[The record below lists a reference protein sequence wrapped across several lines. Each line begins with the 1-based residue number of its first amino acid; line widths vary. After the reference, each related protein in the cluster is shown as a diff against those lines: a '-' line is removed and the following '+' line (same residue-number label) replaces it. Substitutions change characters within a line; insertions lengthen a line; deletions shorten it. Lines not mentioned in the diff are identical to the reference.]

1 MHPVIIQALAEERNR
16 DMQACA
22 AEARQARQARHA
34 GRARRAAPRPA
45 PGVLSP
51 VGTASSMHL
60 PCLPWR
66 LPRAHCS
73 PDADAADRNGS
84 GALTRSEPEMGPLLS
99 SP

>member
-22 AEARQARQARHA
+22 AEARQARHA
-34 GRARRAAPRPA
+34 GRARRAGPRPA

-60 PCLPWR
+60 PFLPWR
-66 LPRAHCS
+66 LRARS
-73 PDADAADRNGS
+73 AVLMRTL
-84 GALTRSEPEMGPLLS
+84 LTGMVQEP
-99 SP
+99 

>member
-22 AEARQARQARHA
+22 AEARRAQQARHA

-45 PGVLSP
+45 PGVLSL
-51 VGTASSMHL
+51 VGTALPMHL

-66 LPRAHCS
+66 LRART
-73 PDADAADRNGS
+73 AVLMRTL
-84 GALTRSEPEMGPLLS
+84 LTGMVQEP
-99 SP
+99 

>member
-45 PGVLSP
+45 PGMLSP

-60 PCLPWR
+60 PCLRWR
-66 LPRAHCS
+66 LRPRTAVLM
-73 PDADAADRNGS
+73 RTL
-84 GALTRSEPEMGPLLS
+84 LTGMVQEP
-99 SP
+99 